1 MRSKLSLLAGLLLL
15 ALVSQAQTITA
26 SPDSAKVVFYR
37 GSQMYRAAMN
47 FTIRA
52 NGEEQCRISNKRY
65 FVYSSLPNTVK
76 FTSVMGGLNIPDKEV
91 LELTLEKGKVYYVQ
105 CDIKSSFITDRIE
118 MTEVTESTGKKK
130 IVNLK
135 PDNCMNSKN

>member
-1 MRSKLSLLAGLLLL
+1 MS
-15 ALVSQAQTITA
+15 A
-26 SPDSAKVVFYR
+26 SADSAKVVFYR

-65 FVYSSLPNTVK
+65 FVYSCLPNTVK

-118 MTEVTESTGKKK
+118 MTEVTESTAKKK
-130 IVNLK
+130 MVNLK
-135 PDNCMNSKN
+135 PDNCMTSRQ

>member
-1 MRSKLSLLAGLLLL
+1 MYSKLSLLAGLLLMGCL
-15 ALVSQAQTITA
+15 AQAQTITA
-26 SPDSAKVVFYR
+26 SADSAKVVFYR

-65 FVYSSLPNTVK
+65 FIYTTLPNTVK

-105 CDIKSSFITDRIE
+105 CDIKTSFLTDRIE

-135 PDNCMNSKN
+135 PDNCMNSK